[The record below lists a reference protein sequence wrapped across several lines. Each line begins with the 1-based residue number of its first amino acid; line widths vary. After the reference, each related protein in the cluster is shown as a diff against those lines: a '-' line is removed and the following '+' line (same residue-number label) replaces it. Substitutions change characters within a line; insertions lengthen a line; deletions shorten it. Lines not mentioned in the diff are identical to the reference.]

1 MKTWTN
7 AELVELSINATANG
21 ASEQA
26 AEAGTIWKA
35 PNSEVT
41 PDPRPNEPVETE
53 VSGK

>member
-26 AEAGTIWKA
+26 AEAGTIWKT

-41 PDPRPNEPVETE
+41 PRPEEPVETE